1 MFALRKD
8 ERKLQYSRGNIL
20 GFINTGYFKS
30 DNVPDGFKNATHNT
44 FSNFRKKLAT
54 EMKISNF
61 FRKWLKQTRD
71 YLIFNAWTK
80 ITSVSFSMFVMSLKV
95 FIMLDSWGTHS
106 LHKFKKINK
115 NRNGGDQNSN
125 TIKTNNFKTR
135 GTQNKALKMKNRK
148 SKCLNHLTALT
159 VSNLKRHIIYF
170 SRGFYNNQ
178 WESVARMLQDI
189 TNTIYDTFLIF

>member
-8 ERKLQYSRGNIL
+8 ERKLLYSRGNIL

-30 DNVPDGFKNATHNT
+30 DNVPDGWKNATHNT
-44 FSNFRKKLAT
+44 FSNFWKNLGT
-54 EMKISNF
+54 EMKISSF

-71 YLIFNAWTK
+71 YLIFNAWRK

-106 LHKFKKINK
+106 LHKFKEIKK

-125 TIKTNNFKTR
+125 TIKTNNF
-135 GTQNKALKMKNRK
+135 
-148 SKCLNHLTALT
+148 
-159 VSNLKRHIIYF
+159 
-170 SRGFYNNQ
+170 
-178 WESVARMLQDI
+178 
-189 TNTIYDTFLIF
+189 